1 MDLDQIKVLAIQ
13 GESQQL
19 EYKKS
24 TANLKDILQTI
35 CAFLNGDGGSV
46 LIGVEDNGNLV
57 GQDVSDKTKREI
69 GIEIAKIAP
78 YSNSSVEIFYVP
90 FSENKIIIAFHVTT
104 DSTKRPYTY
113 NGRAYIR
120 VQSDTLPMPP
130 DHYQHLTLNNAQFK
144 DKWEDEA
151 LANITLDDLDIEEII
166 STIKEGVLNGRIPEG
181 YATKDPEKALKHL
194 GLLQNNQITRAA
206 LILFGKSPET
216 TLPQCILR
224 LARFKGTDKSE
235 FIDNK
240 QIHGNVF
247 KLIQSALSFA
257 HMHLPI
263 ASTFP
268 KTSIKRED
276 IPLFPILILR
286 EAITNALCHREYSY
300 TGGSVSFSIYDDR
313 LEIWSYGLLPPG
325 LSIDDLGALN
335 QSIPRNRR
343 IANVLYYHKL
353 FESWGRG
360 IRLIIDGCVEAGH
373 PTPIY
378 SINSG
383 GLLLT
388 MPSISTKATE
398 FSQKQTDY
406 KELTTRQRELIVLLE
421 KASNG
426 LSTTELHNQLSS
438 PPTERWIRNE
448 LNKLKASGYINS
460 TGSTTTKKWHIKK

>member
-1 MDLDQIKVLAIQ
+1 MDLTQIKMLATQ

-24 TANLKDILQTI
+24 TSNLKDILQTI
-35 CAFLNGDGGSV
+35 CAFLNCDGGSV

-57 GQDVSDKTKREI
+57 GQDVADKTKREI

-78 YSNSSVEIFYVP
+78 YSNSSIEIFYVP
-90 FSENKIIIAFHVTT
+90 FLGNKKIIVFHVTT
-104 DSTKRPYTY
+104 DSTKTPYTY

-120 VQSDTLPMPP
+120 VQSDTLPMPSEY
-130 DHYQHLTLNNAQFK
+130 YQHLTLNNTQFK
-144 DKWEDEA
+144 DKWEDEG
-151 LANITLDDLDIEEII
+151 LTNITLDDLDTEEII

-181 YATKDPEKALKHL
+181 YATKDPEKALRHL
-194 GLLQNNQITRAA
+194 GLLQDNQITRAA

-216 TLPQCILR
+216 ILPQCILR

-247 KLIQSALSFA
+247 KLIRSALSFA

-263 ASTFP
+263 ASTFS

-276 IPLFPILILR
+276 IPLFPLPILR
-286 EAITNALCHREYSY
+286 EAITNALCHREYRY
-300 TGGSVSFSIYDDR
+300 TGGSISFAIYDDR
-313 LEIWSYGLLPPG
+313 VEIWSYGLLPPG
-325 LSIDDLGALN
+325 LSIDDLGGLN

-360 IRLIIDGCVEAGH
+360 IRLILDGCVEAGH
-373 PTPIY
+373 PTPVY
-378 SINSG
+378 SISSG
-383 GLLLT
+383 GLLLM
-388 MPSISTKATE
+388 MPSISTRVTE
-398 FSQKQTDY
+398 PPLKPTDY
-406 KELTTRQRELIVLLE
+406 EGLTARQREIIVLLE
-421 KASNG
+421 KTSHG
-426 LSTTELHNQLSS
+426 LSTTELHSQLSS

-460 TGSTTTKKWHIKK
+460 AGSTTTKKWYIKK

>member
-1 MDLDQIKVLAIQ
+1 MDINQIKVLAAQ

-24 TANLKDILQTI
+24 TSNLKDVLQTI

-57 GQDVSDKTKREI
+57 GQEVSDKTMREI
-69 GIEIAKIAP
+69 GLEIAKIAP
-78 YSNSSVEIFYVP
+78 FSNSSVEIFYVP
-90 FSENKIIIAFHVTT
+90 FSEIKQIIVFHVTT

-113 NGRAYIR
+113 NGRAYVR
-120 VQSDTLPMPP
+120 VQSDTLLMPHE
-130 DHYQHLTLNNAQFK
+130 HYQHLALSNTQFK
-144 DKWEDEA
+144 DQWEDEP
-151 LANITLDDLDIEEII
+151 LANITLNDLDVEEII

-181 YATKDPEKALKHL
+181 YETKDPEKALKHL
-194 GLLQNNQITRAA
+194 GLLQGNQITRAA
-206 LILFGKSPET
+206 LILFGKSPEVIF
-216 TLPQCILR
+216 PQCILR
-224 LARFKGTDKSE
+224 LARFRGTDKSE

-247 KLIQSALSFA
+247 KLIRSALSFA
-257 HMHLPI
+257 NMHLPI
-263 ASTFP
+263 ASTFS

-276 IPLFPILILR
+276 KPLFPISILR

-300 TGGSVSFSIYDDR
+300 TGGSVSFAIYDDR
-313 LEIWSYGLLPPG
+313 IEIWSYGLLPPG
-325 LSIDDLGALN
+325 LSIDELGELN

-373 PTPIY
+373 PPPIY

-388 MPSISTKATE
+388 MPTA
-398 FSQKQTDY
+398 
-406 KELTTRQRELIVLLE
+406 LTTATDISKTPDYRDLTDRQQEIIILLE
-421 KASNG
+421 KTSG
-426 LSTTELHNQLSS
+426 LSTVEIHNQLSS
-438 PPTERWIRNE
+438 PPTERWLRDE
-448 LNKLKASGYINS
+448 LNRLKANGYIDS
-460 TGSTTTKKWHIKK
+460 IGSTTTKKWYIKK

>member
-1 MDLDQIKVLAIQ
+1 MDINQIKVLAAQ

-24 TANLKDILQTI
+24 TANLKDVLQTI
-35 CAFLNGDGGSV
+35 CAFLNGDGGIV

-57 GQDVSDKTKREI
+57 GQEVADKTKREI
-69 GIEIAKIAP
+69 GVEIAKIAP
-78 YSNSSVEIFYVP
+78 YSNASVEIFYAS
-90 FSENKIIIAFHVTT
+90 FTESKQIIVFHVTT

-120 VQSDTLPMPP
+120 VQSDTLLMPP
-130 DHYQHLTLNNAQFK
+130 EYYQQLALNNTQFK
-144 DKWEDEA
+144 DQWEDEP
-151 LANITLDDLDIEEII
+151 LANITLNDLDVEEII

-181 YATKDPEKALKHL
+181 YETQDPEKALKHL
-194 GLLQNNQITRAA
+194 GLLQGNQITRAA
-206 LILFGKSPET
+206 LILFGKSPEAIF
-216 TLPQCILR
+216 PQCILR
-224 LARFKGTDKSE
+224 LARFRGTNKSE

-247 KLIQSALSFA
+247 KLIRSALSFA
-257 HMHLPI
+257 NMHLPI
-263 ASTFP
+263 ASTFS

-276 IPLFPILILR
+276 KPLFPISILR

-300 TGGSVSFSIYDDR
+300 TGGSVSFAIYDDR
-313 LEIWSYGLLPPG
+313 IEIWSYGLLPPG
-325 LSIDDLGALN
+325 LSIDELGELN

-360 IRLIIDGCVEAGH
+360 IRLILDGCVEAGH
-373 PTPIY
+373 PVPAY

-388 MPSISTKATE
+388 MPTALTAG
-398 FSQKQTDY
+398 TDTSKRSDY
-406 KELTTRQRELIVLLE
+406 NELTDRQKEIIILLE
-421 KASNG
+421 KSSG
-426 LSTTELHNQLSS
+426 LSTTELHDRLSS
-438 PPTERWIRNE
+438 PPTERWLRDE
-448 LNKLKASGYINS
+448 LNKLKAIGYIDS
-460 TGSTTTKKWHIKK
+460 TGSTTTKKWYFKK

>member
-1 MDLDQIKVLAIQ
+1 MDINQIKVLSTQ

-24 TANLKDILQTI
+24 TSNLKDVFQTI

-57 GQDVSDKTKREI
+57 GQEVSDKTKREI
-69 GIEIAKIAP
+69 GLEIAKIAP
-78 YSNSSVEIFYVP
+78 FSNSSVEIFYVP
-90 FSENKIIIAFHVTT
+90 FSEIKQIIVFHVTT

-120 VQSDTLPMPP
+120 VQSDTLLMPP
-130 DHYQHLTLNNAQFK
+130 EHYQHLALSNTQFK
-144 DKWEDEA
+144 DQWEDEP
-151 LANITLDDLDIEEII
+151 LANVTLNDLDVEEII

-181 YATKDPEKALKHL
+181 YETKDPEKALKHL
-194 GLLQNNQITRAA
+194 GLLQGNQITRAA
-206 LILFGKSPET
+206 LILFGKSPEIIF
-216 TLPQCILR
+216 PQCILR
-224 LARFKGTDKSE
+224 LARFRGTDKSE

-247 KLIQSALSFA
+247 KLIRSALSFA
-257 HMHLPI
+257 NMHLPI
-263 ASTFP
+263 ASTFS

-276 IPLFPILILR
+276 KPLFPISILR

-300 TGGSVSFSIYDDR
+300 TGGSVSFAIYDDR
-313 LEIWSYGLLPPG
+313 IEIWSYGLLPPG
-325 LSIDDLGALN
+325 LSIDELGELN

-360 IRLIIDGCVEAGH
+360 IRLILDGCVEAGH
-373 PTPIY
+373 PLPVY

-383 GLLLT
+383 GLLLS
-388 MPSISTKATE
+388 MPTALTTGTGLPK
-398 FSQKQTDY
+398 KPDY
-406 KELTTRQRELIVLLE
+406 KELTDRQQEIIILLE
-421 KASNG
+421 KTSG
-426 LSTTELHNQLSS
+426 LSTAEIHNKLSS
-438 PPTERWIRNE
+438 PPTERWLRDQ
-448 LNKLKASGYINS
+448 LNKLKASGYIDS
-460 TGSTTTKKWHIKK
+460 IGSTTTKKWYIKK